1 MRNIKIYNFFSFFLI
16 ALLLSFF
23 ITGLTHAGEKFKD
36 KPYFTDKPYFKEV
49 EKSRKKGLFNLNI
62 DIQLGLGISNT
73 IFDLNKND
81 STTAY
86 VNNPG
91 TKLGPNIGAILSVD
105 FFGYGFTSGVQYSS
119 KGFETATN
127 KTTTLN
133 YFNIPLLFYFDFKID
148 NVIIDGNIGPYFGLL
163 LSQNDDS
170 SVVPFKVKNFD
181 LGLTGNIQGAYMF
194 QKYLGAL
201 LGVKYEY
208 GGLNNLGSNEAI
220 KSIKT
225 STFFIYS
232 GIKFLL

>member
-1 MRNIKIYNFFSFFLI
+1 MRNFKICNFFSFILI
-16 ALLLSFF
+16 AVLLSSFQTN
-23 ITGLTHAGEKFKD
+23 ITHAGEKFKD
-36 KPYFTDKPYFKEV
+36 KPYFKDKPFFKEV
-49 EKSRKKGLFNLNI
+49 EKSRKKGLFNLNL

-73 IFDLNKND
+73 SFDLNKYD

-86 VNNPG
+86 VSDPG

-127 KTTTLN
+127 KTTALN
-133 YFNIPLLFYFDFKID
+133 YFNIPLLFYFDFQLDK
-148 NVIIDGNIGPYFGLL
+148 VIIDGNVGPYFGLL

-194 QKYLGAL
+194 QKHLGAL

-208 GGLNNLGSNEAI
+208 GGLNNLGKNEAI
-220 KSIKT
+220 NSIKT

-232 GIKFLL
+232 GIKFVL

>member
-1 MRNIKIYNFFSFFLI
+1 MRKIKIY
-16 ALLLSFF
+16 ALSSFF
-23 ITGLTHAGEKFKD
+23 IVYFLFPLFQANFTYAGEKFKD
-36 KPYFTDKPYFKEV
+36 KPFFKEV
-49 EKSRKKGLFNLNI
+49 EKSRKKSLFNLNL

-73 IFDLNKND
+73 SFDLNKYD
-81 STTAY
+81 STTQY
-86 VNNPG
+86 VKDPS
-91 TKLGPNIGAILSVD
+91 TKLGPSVGAILSVD
-105 FFGYGFTSGVQYSS
+105 FLGFGFTSGLQYTS

-127 KTTTLN
+127 KTTALN
-133 YFNIPLLFYFDFKID
+133 YFNIPLLFYFDFRMDK
-148 NVIIDGNIGPYFGLL
+148 VIIDGNIGPYFGLL
-163 LSQNDDS
+163 LSQDDDS

-194 QKYLGAL
+194 QKHLGAL

-232 GIKFLL
+232 GIKFVL